1 MNSKEASGKAFGIW
15 LKLRLHG
22 NNFSNSANMD
32 RPSCHV
38 LKVAIAFSNL
48 NFSHIECVTTHYQT
62 LQTWAGV
69 NVTHYHSL
77 NALPHALPHAL
88 PYIFSEIFMILG
100 YLQRV
105 TTRYRHFF

>member
-1 MNSKEASGKAFGIW
+1 MNSKEASGKTFGIW

-62 LQTWAGV
+62 FHFHDFGLFATC
-69 NVTHYHSL
+69 Y
-77 NALPHALPHAL
+77 HALP
-88 PYIFSEIFMILG
+88 S
-100 YLQRV
+100 
-105 TTRYRHFF
+105 FFLKKY